1 MGMYEPFHFHSGR
14 TPWDKNHITIAPGAS
29 LKFDW
34 TANFPG
40 VFMYHCSTAPLLHHI
55 SNGMYGAVVVH
66 PNFDGAMS
74 VTP

>member
-1 MGMYEPFHFHSGR
+1 
-14 TPWDKNHITIAPGAS
+14 
-29 LKFDW
+29 
-34 TANFPG
+34 
-40 VFMYHCSTAPLLHHI
+40 MYHCSTAPLLHHI